1 MGTVKRRILSLFLA
15 MVMLYACFPAAVSAD
30 NEVDLTP
37 DAPSSVDTLDLPS
50 YYDYVKTATAPAATA
65 PIQLTVENA
74 VLSADTATRIHYQNK
89 DAVSLTANGYAEWTV
104 TVPADA
110 AYTVALQYAAEMDK
124 EKDNGQTL
132 ELALMVDGQHPFR
145 EAAGL
150 ELKRLWKDATAI
162 QQDRKGN
169 DLVPEQQE
177 LTAWQTAPLNDT
189 TGYTN
194 DSYKIRLTAGTHTIR
209 LTAGDYP
216 LYLAAVTLGVT
227 QKHDTYANVL
237 AKWKAEGLAPV
248 STPVFLKYAAE
259 STSLKSDCT
268 IIPSYDLGNAAT
280 ETATGQAN
288 SPDLIKRNIIGGTN
302 WKEAGEW
309 IEYEVNAPADG
320 LYCLT
325 FKYRQNISMD
335 MTVYRNVY
343 INGAMPF
350 AELQNVGFPFS
361 FEWNNLTLQDAN
373 GAPMYVKLQK
383 GRNTIRLEA
392 TTGAWAPILLDV
404 DALSKEMNDLYR
416 RIIMVTGTSPDPYR
430 DYFLT
435 NEIRGLPDMLASLA
449 ARTNAAADEFE
460 RINGG
465 VSQQSAVLRT
475 VADQMDVFAK
485 QPSKIEDEL
494 ATFREKITALTD
506 WLLNNKEQ
514 PLELDY
520 FIVHNVDAE
529 IPDADGSWWDNLVF
543 KFLQFLATFSADYA
557 SLEEYGADQKVI
569 TVWISDGRDQA
580 TIMKD
585 LIADRFTKETGI
597 AVNVN
602 LVQGGLIEATLAGT
616 APDVAIGVARG
627 QPVNLASRGALMDL
641 NRFKAELQTVSQRFT
656 DDALLPYSYNG
667 GVYALPVTQTYQ
679 VMFYRTDIFKEL
691 GLEVPKTW
699 DAFMDAAAVL
709 QRNNMKVGLPYTA
722 ITATG
727 AVEVGVGAKDLFP
740 TLLLQSGEKFYTD
753 ALDGT
758 ALIHNQ
764 KALEVFEQWVR
775 FYTDYGFDLSYDFAT
790 LFRSGE
796 MPMCITAYPMYGTL
810 AAVATEIRGCWEMT
824 TLPGT
829 VQPDG
834 TINYSAGASGSAAVI
849 MRDAKDPEACWKFL
863 EWFTRADTQSEYGNR
878 LENQLGEAARYATAN
893 IEAVQLLKWSSQE
906 KEILRLQREQ
916 IQEIPEIPGSYYTSR
931 CLDNAFRSV
940 IYDGSNPRKVFE
952 KQVKIIDSEIK
963 RKLLE
968 LQ

>member
-1 MGTVKRRILSLFLA
+1 MRICKRKLLSLSLA
-15 MVMLYACFPAAVSAD
+15 AALLCTCIPAAVTA
-30 NEVDLTP
+30 ETATDL
-37 DAPSSVDTLDLPS
+37 APATSVDTLSLPS
-50 YYDYVKTATAPAATA
+50 YYEYQKSVTAAQATTPILLNADSAAISA
-65 PIQLTVENA
+65 ENA
-74 VLSADTATRIHYQNK
+74 QK
-89 DAVSLTANGYAEWTV
+89 LTYLDKAAIRLASGGYAEWTV

-110 AYTVALQYAAEMDK
+110 TYIVVPQYAAEQGI
-124 EKDNGQTL
+124 GQTL
-132 ELALMVDGQHPFR
+132 ELMLTVDGAYPFR

-162 QQDRKGN
+162 QQDSKGN
-169 DLVPEQQE
+169 DLVPEQVE
-177 LTAWQTAPLNDT
+177 VSAWQTAPLNDT

-194 DSYKIRLTAGTHTIR
+194 NNYQIVLTAGTHVIR

-216 LYLAAVTLGVT
+216 LYLAEVTLGIT
-227 QKHDTYANVL
+227 RQPDSYANVL
-237 AKWKAEGLAPV
+237 AGWQAEGL
-248 STPVFLKYAAE
+248 TPADAAVYLKYAAE
-259 STSLKSDCT
+259 TTALKSDRT
-268 IIPSYDLGNAAT
+268 IYPTYDLGNAAT
-280 ETATGQAN
+280 ETANAEPNTPG
-288 SPDLIKRNIIGGTN
+288 LTKRNVIGGTN
-302 WKEAGEW
+302 WKAAGEW
-309 IEYEVNAPADG
+309 IEYEVDVPADG

-335 MTVYRNVY
+335 MTVYRDIY
-343 INGAMPF
+343 INGEIPY
-350 AELQNVGFPFS
+350 AELKNVGFPFA
-361 FEWNNLTLQDAN
+361 FRWNNVTLQNAD
-373 GAPMYVKLQK
+373 GSPLYVKLKQGK
-383 GRNTIRLEA
+383 NTIRLET

-404 DALSKEMNDLYR
+404 DALAMEMNDLYR

-435 NEIRGLPDMLASLA
+435 GEIRGLTDILADLA
-449 ARTNAAADEFE
+449 NRTNACADEFE

-475 VADQMDVFAK
+475 VADQMYIFADK
-485 QPSKIEDEL
+485 PAKIEDEL

-520 FIVHNVDAE
+520 FVVHAADAK
-529 IPDADGSWWDNLVF
+529 IPSARGNWWKNLMF
-543 KFLQFLATFSADYA
+543 KLRQFLATFSKDYA
-557 SLEEYGADQKVI
+557 SLEEFSADGEQKVI

-585 LIADRFTKETGI
+585 MIADTFTSETGI

-616 APDVAIGVARG
+616 APDVAINVARG

-641 NRFKAELQTVSQRFT
+641 TRFTELSSVAERFT
-656 DDALLPYSYNG
+656 DDALVPYSYNG
-667 GVYALPVTQTYQ
+667 GVYALPMTQTYQ
-679 VMFYRTDIFKEL
+679 TMFYRTDIFKEL
-691 GLEVPKTW
+691 GLEIPQTW
-699 DAFMDAAAVL
+699 DDFMDVAAVL

-727 AVEVGVGAKDLFP
+727 AVEVGVGAKDLYP
-740 TLLLQSGEKFYTD
+740 SLLLQNKGSFYNDGLD
-753 ALDGT
+753 AT
-758 ALIHNQ
+758 ALNSQ
-764 KALEVFEQWVR
+764 QALEAFETWVS

-796 MPMCITAYPMYGTL
+796 MPLCITAYPMYGTL

-829 VQPDG
+829 MQEDG
-834 TINYSAGASGSAAVI
+834 SIDRSAGASGSAAVI
-849 MRDAKDPEACWKFL
+849 LRDAKDPESCWRFL
-863 EWFTRADTQSEYGNR
+863 EWFTRADTQADYGNR

-893 IEAVQLLKWSSQE
+893 LAAVELLNWSSQE
-906 KEILRLQREQ
+906 KAVLRAQREWV
-916 IQEIPEIPGSYYTSR
+916 QEIPEIPGSYYTSR

-940 IYDGSNPRKVFE
+940 IYDGDNPRKVFE

>member
-1 MGTVKRRILSLFLA
+1 MGIQKRKILSFFLA
-15 MVMLYACFPAAVSAD
+15 AVMLCIGLPAAVSAD
-30 NEVDLTP
+30 NAVDLTP
-37 DAPSSVDTLDLPS
+37 NSTPSVDTLSLPS
-50 YYDYVKTATAPAATA
+50 YYEYQKSVSAPAATA
-65 PIQLTVENA
+65 PIALTVADAVLSVENA
-74 VLSADTATRIHYQNK
+74 VRTPYQEEN
-89 DAVSLTANGYAEWTV
+89 AIRLAPNGYAEWIV
-104 TVPADA
+104 SVPADA
-110 AYTVALQYAAEMDK
+110 TYAILPRYAAEK
-124 EKDNGQTL
+124 GIGQTL
-132 ELALMVDGQHPFR
+132 ELSLMVDGKHPFR

-150 ELKRLWKDATAI
+150 ELKRLWKDADEI
-162 QQDRKGN
+162 RQDRKGN
-169 DLVPEQQE
+169 DLVPEQME
-177 LTAWQTAPLNDT
+177 LTDWQTAALNDT

-194 DSYKIRLTAGTHTIR
+194 NRYQIALTAGTHTIR
-209 LTAGDYP
+209 LVAGDYP

-227 QKHDTYANVL
+227 APIPSYADTL
-237 AKWKAEGLAPV
+237 TKWQTEGLQAV
-248 STPVFLKYAAE
+248 NTPVFLKYAAE
-259 STSLKSDCT
+259 TTALKSDRT
-268 IIPSYDLGNAAT
+268 IFPNYDLGNAAT
-280 ETATGQAN
+280 ETAKAEAN
-288 SPDLIKRNIIGGTN
+288 TPGLIKRNVIGGTS

-309 IEYEVNAPADG
+309 VEYEVEVPTDA

-335 MTVYRNVY
+335 MTVYRNIY
-343 INGAMPF
+343 INGELPY

-361 FEWNNLTLQDAN
+361 FGWNNLTLTDAS
-373 GAPMYVKLQK
+373 GAPLCVRLKQGK
-383 GRNTIRLEA
+383 NTIRLET

-404 DALSKEMNDLYR
+404 DALAMEMNDLYR
-416 RIIMVTGTSPDPYR
+416 RIIMVTGTAPDPYR

-435 NEIRGLPDMLASLA
+435 SEIRGLPEMLADLG

-465 VSQQSAVLRT
+465 TSQQSAVLRT
-475 VADQMDVFAK
+475 VADQMNVFAEK
-485 QPSKIEDEL
+485 PAKIEDEL

-514 PLELDY
+514 PLEMDY
-520 FIVHNVDAE
+520 FIVHYADAE
-529 IPDADGSWWDNLVF
+529 IPSADGSWWDNLVF
-543 KFLQFLATFSADYA
+543 KFLQFLATFSKDYA
-557 SLEEYGADQKVI
+557 SLEEYGEDSDQKVI

-585 LIADRFTKETGI
+585 MIADSFTTETGI

-641 NRFKAELQTVSQRFT
+641 RRFTELNTVSQRFT
-656 DDALLPYSYNG
+656 DDALVPYTYKE
-667 GVYALPVTQTYQ
+667 GVYALPITQTYQ
-679 VMFYRTDIFKEL
+679 TMFYRTDIFKEL
-691 GLEVPKTW
+691 GLQVPNTW
-699 DAFMDAAAVL
+699 DEFMDVAAVL

-722 ITATG
+722 ITAAG

-753 ALDGT
+753 QLDGT
-758 ALIHNQ
+758 ALNSQ
-764 KALEVFEQWVR
+764 KALDAFETWVS

-824 TLPGT
+824 ILPGT
-829 VQPDG
+829 MKEDG
-834 TINYSAGASGSAAVI
+834 TIDRSAGASGSAAVI
-849 MRDAKDPEACWKFL
+849 MRDAKDPEACWQFL
-863 EWFTRADTQSEYGNR
+863 EWFTRADTQADYGNR

-893 IEAVQLLKWSSQE
+893 LEAVELLNWSSQE
-906 KEILRLQREQ
+906 KAVLRAQREWV
-916 IQEIPEIPGSYYTSR
+916 QEIPEIPGSYYTSR
-931 CLDNAFRSV
+931 CMDNAFRSV
-940 IYDGSNPRKVFE
+940 IYDSENPRKVYE

>member
-1 MGTVKRRILSLFLA
+1 MRICKRKLLSLSLA
-15 MVMLYACFPAAVSAD
+15 AALLCTCIPAAVTAETATDLAPVTSAD
-30 NEVDLTP
+30 
-37 DAPSSVDTLDLPS
+37 TLSLPS
-50 YYDYVKTATAPAATA
+50 YYEYQKSVTAAQATTPILLKTDGAAISA
-65 PIQLTVENA
+65 ENA
-74 VLSADTATRIHYQNK
+74 QK
-89 DAVSLTANGYAEWTV
+89 LTYLDKAAIRLASGGYAEWTV

-110 AYTVALQYAAEMDK
+110 TYTIMPQYAAEQGI
-124 EKDNGQTL
+124 GQTL
-132 ELALMVDGQHPFR
+132 ELMLTVDGAYPFR

-150 ELKRLWKDATAI
+150 ELKRLWKDATEI
-162 QQDRKGN
+162 QQDSKGN
-169 DLVPEQQE
+169 DLVPEQVE
-177 LTAWQTAPLNDT
+177 LSAWQTAPLNDT

-194 DSYKIRLTAGTHTIR
+194 NSYQIMLTAGTHVIR

-216 LYLAAVTLGVT
+216 LYLAETTLGVT
-227 QKHDTYANVL
+227 QQPDSYANVL
-237 AKWKAEGLAPV
+237 AGWQAEGLAPV
-248 STPVFLKYAAE
+248 DAAVFLKYAAE
-259 STSLKSDCT
+259 TTALKSDRT
-268 IIPSYDLGNAAT
+268 IYPTYDLGNAAT
-280 ETATGQAN
+280 ETANAEPNTPG
-288 SPDLIKRNIIGGTN
+288 LTKRNVIGGTN
-302 WKEAGEW
+302 WKAAGEW
-309 IEYEVNAPADG
+309 IEYEVDAPADG

-335 MTVYRNVY
+335 MTVYRDIY
-343 INGAMPF
+343 INGEIPY
-350 AELQNVGFPFS
+350 AELENVGFPFA
-361 FEWNNLTLQDAN
+361 FRWNNVTLQNAD
-373 GAPMYVKLQK
+373 GSPLYVKLQQGK
-383 GRNTIRLEA
+383 NTIRLET

-404 DALSKEMNDLYR
+404 DALAMEMNDLYR

-435 NEIRGLPDMLASLA
+435 GEIRGLTDILADLA
-449 ARTNAAADEFE
+449 DRTNACADEFE

-475 VADQMDVFAK
+475 VADQMYIFADK
-485 QPSKIEDEL
+485 PEKIEDEL

-520 FIVHNVDAE
+520 FVVHAADAE
-529 IPDADGSWWDNLVF
+529 IPSARGNWWKNLMF
-543 KFLQFLATFSADYA
+543 KFRQFLATFSKDYA
-557 SLEEYGADQKVI
+557 SLEEFSADGEQKMI

-585 LIADRFTKETGI
+585 MIADTFTSETGI

-616 APDVAIGVARG
+616 APDVAINVARG

-641 NRFKAELQTVSQRFT
+641 SRFTELSSVAERFT
-656 DDALLPYSYNG
+656 DDALVPYSYNG
-667 GVYALPVTQTYQ
+667 GVYALPMTQTYQ
-679 VMFYRTDIFKEL
+679 TMFYRTDIFKEL
-691 GLEVPKTW
+691 GLEIPSTW
-699 DAFMDAAAVL
+699 DEFMDVAAVL

-727 AVEVGVGAKDLFP
+727 AVEVGVGAKDLYP
-740 TLLLQSGEKFYTD
+740 SLLLQNKGSFYD
-753 ALDGT
+753 DDLSAT
-758 ALIHNQ
+758 ALNSQ
-764 KALEVFEQWVR
+764 QALEAFETWVS

-796 MPMCITAYPMYGTL
+796 MPLCITAYPMYGTL

-829 VQPDG
+829 VQEDG
-834 TINYSAGASGSAAVI
+834 SIDRSAGASGSAAVI
-849 MRDAKDPEACWKFL
+849 LRDAKDPESCWRFL
-863 EWFTRADTQSEYGNR
+863 EWFTRADTQADYGNR

-893 IEAVQLLKWSSQE
+893 LAAVELLNWSSQE
-906 KEILRLQREQ
+906 KAVLRAQREWV
-916 IQEIPEIPGSYYTSR
+916 QEIPEVPGSYYTSR

-940 IYDGSNPRKVFE
+940 IYDSDNPRKVFE

>member
-1 MGTVKRRILSLFLA
+1 MRVCKRKLLALSLAAALLCTCIPTAVTADTAVDLA
-15 MVMLYACFPAAVSAD
+15 PATSSAD
-30 NEVDLTP
+30 
-37 DAPSSVDTLDLPS
+37 TLSLPS
-50 YYDYVKTATAPAATA
+50 YYEYQKSATAAQATA
-65 PIQLTVENA
+65 PILLNTDGAAISAENA
-74 VLSADTATRIHYQNK
+74 QK
-89 DAVSLTANGYAEWTV
+89 LTYLDKAAIRLASGGYAEWTV

-110 AYTVALQYAAEMDK
+110 TYIVVPQYAAEQGI
-124 EKDNGQTL
+124 GQTL
-132 ELALMVDGQHPFR
+132 ELMLTVDGAYPFR

-162 QQDRKGN
+162 QQDSKGN
-169 DLVPEQQE
+169 DLVPEQVE
-177 LTAWQTAPLNDT
+177 VSAWQTAPLNDT

-194 DSYKIRLTAGTHTIR
+194 NSYQILLTAGTHVVR

-216 LYLAAVTLGVT
+216 LYLAEVTLGIT
-227 QKHDTYANVL
+227 QQADSYANVL
-237 AKWKAEGLAPV
+237 AGWQAEGL
-248 STPVFLKYAAE
+248 TPVDAEVYLKYAAE
-259 STSLKSDCT
+259 TTALKSDRT
-268 IIPSYDLGNAAT
+268 IYPTYDLGNAAT
-280 ETATGQAN
+280 ETANAEPNTPG
-288 SPDLIKRNIIGGTN
+288 LTKRNVIGGTN
-302 WKEAGEW
+302 WKAAGEW
-309 IEYEVNAPADG
+309 IEYEVDAPADG

-335 MTVYRNVY
+335 MTVYRDIY
-343 INGAMPF
+343 INGEIPY
-350 AELQNVGFPFS
+350 AELENVGFPFA
-361 FEWNNLTLQDAN
+361 FRWNNVTLQNAD
-373 GAPMYVKLQK
+373 GSPLYVKLNQGK
-383 GRNTIRLEA
+383 NTIRMET

-404 DALSKEMNDLYR
+404 DALAMEMNDLYR
-416 RIIMVTGTSPDPYR
+416 RIIMVTGTAPDPYR

-435 NEIRGLPDMLASLA
+435 GEIRGLTDILADLA
-449 ARTNAAADEFE
+449 NRTNACADEFE

-475 VADQMDVFAK
+475 VADQMYIFADK
-485 QPSKIEDEL
+485 PAKIEDEL

-520 FIVHNVDAE
+520 FVVHAADAK
-529 IPDADGSWWDNLVF
+529 IPSARGNWWKNLMF
-543 KFLQFLATFSADYA
+543 KFRQFLATFSKDYA
-557 SLEEYGADQKVI
+557 SLEEFSADGEQKVI

-585 LIADRFTKETGI
+585 MIADTFTSETGI

-616 APDVAIGVARG
+616 APDVAINVARG

-641 NRFKAELQTVSQRFT
+641 TRFTELSSVAERFT
-656 DDALLPYSYNG
+656 DDALVPYSYNG
-667 GVYALPVTQTYQ
+667 GVYALPMTQTYQ
-679 VMFYRTDIFKEL
+679 TMFYRTDIFKEL
-691 GLEVPKTW
+691 GLEIPKTW
-699 DAFMDAAAVL
+699 DEFMDVAAVL

-727 AVEVGVGAKDLFP
+727 AVEVGVGAKDLYP
-740 TLLLQSGEKFYTD
+740 ALLLQNGGSFYNDGLSAT
-753 ALDGT
+753 ALDS
-758 ALIHNQ
+758 Q
-764 KALEVFEQWVR
+764 QALESFETWVS

-796 MPMCITAYPMYGTL
+796 MPLCITAYPMYGTL

-829 VQPDG
+829 MQADG
-834 TINYSAGASGSAAVI
+834 SIDCSAGASGSAAVI
-849 MRDAKDPEACWKFL
+849 LRDAKDPESCWRFL
-863 EWFTRADTQSEYGNR
+863 EWFTRADTQADYGNR

-893 IEAVQLLKWSSQE
+893 LAAVELLNWSSQE
-906 KEILRLQREQ
+906 KAVLRAQREWV
-916 IQEIPEIPGSYYTSR
+916 QEIPEIPGSYYTSR

-940 IYDGSNPRKVFE
+940 IYDGDNPRKVFE